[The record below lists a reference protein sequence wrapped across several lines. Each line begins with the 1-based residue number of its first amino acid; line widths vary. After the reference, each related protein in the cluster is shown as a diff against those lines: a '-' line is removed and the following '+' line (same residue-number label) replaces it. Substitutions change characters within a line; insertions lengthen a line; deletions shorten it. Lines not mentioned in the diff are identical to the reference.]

1 MKTKILKI
9 IWFLISITFLFNSQ
23 ISFCKLNFRLERL
36 STDYNGVVYD
46 GKNVLAYG
54 NYGVITYSTDK
65 GKTWKQISLGEH
77 IEILKILYIKDNL
90 YALTPYSILKSADN
104 PFNWRQRKFFDEPNL
119 RDIAFDEKY
128 IYLASTNAIYR
139 TELDLNGELETI
151 VLFDEFSS
159 INEMVYIK
167 NYLFCI
173 DGNYF
178 LYRINLQTNAIDTI
192 DLHQTVLRLETNV
205 RNLSHIKVYDSTLY
219 VLAESIY
226 QNNSKMKQPEYADHN
241 IRHCLIKSENLGSDW
256 KIVTRNIRL
265 TKEYQIFDGLVYFLT
280 QKGIK
285 DSLNSSYY
293 YTIRYYKINPDG
305 NEEEINKEAILDYR
319 IPIFTGGFVDVT
331 VPNTFGVNMFVRI
344 ENNTLIAVGS
354 KQNNFK
360 VHKQR
365 YGMVF
370 GKLF

>member
-151 VLFDEFSS
+151 VLFD
-159 INEMVYIK
+159 
-167 NYLFCI
+167 
-173 DGNYF
+173 
-178 LYRINLQTNAIDTI
+178 
-192 DLHQTVLRLETNV
+192 
-205 RNLSHIKVYDSTLY
+205 
-219 VLAESIY
+219 
-226 QNNSKMKQPEYADHN
+226 
-241 IRHCLIKSENLGSDW
+241 
-256 KIVTRNIRL
+256 
-265 TKEYQIFDGLVYFLT
+265 
-280 QKGIK
+280 
-285 DSLNSSYY
+285 
-293 YTIRYYKINPDG
+293 
-305 NEEEINKEAILDYR
+305 
-319 IPIFTGGFVDVT
+319 
-331 VPNTFGVNMFVRI
+331 
-344 ENNTLIAVGS
+344 
-354 KQNNFK
+354 
-360 VHKQR
+360 
-365 YGMVF
+365 
-370 GKLF
+370 